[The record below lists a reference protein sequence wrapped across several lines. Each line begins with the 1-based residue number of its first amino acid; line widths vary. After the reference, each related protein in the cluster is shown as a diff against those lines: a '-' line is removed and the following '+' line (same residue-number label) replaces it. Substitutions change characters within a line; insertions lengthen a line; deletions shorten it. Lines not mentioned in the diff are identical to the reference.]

1 MIKVI
6 KLIKRNLMNR
16 NKKKN
21 SALLV
26 NKKYLINLNYRV
38 NKLILKKG
46 KLSKVSL
53 LLDHIYLSLI
63 KRTKK
68 NAFNVLNQA
77 VKNIMP
83 IFLLKNKK
91 IGKRVIIR
99 PVFILSSY
107 SRRFLGMKSIIETA
121 SKKTGDFPEN
131 LIIGILE
138 AFYNKGVVK
147 KRQKDLNSI
156 VLENRSNLKYRW

>member
-1 MIKVI
+1 
-6 KLIKRNLMNR
+6 MNR
-16 NKKKN
+16 NKKRN
-21 SALLV
+21 SNLFV
-26 NKKYLINLNYRV
+26 NKKYLINLNYRL

-68 NAFNVLNQA
+68 NAFTVLNQA
-77 VKNIMP
+77 VNNIMP

-99 PVFILSSY
+99 PVFILSIY
-107 SRRFLGMKSIIETA
+107 SRKFIGMKCIIETA
-121 SKKTGDFPEN
+121 SEKTGDFQEN

-138 AFYNKGVVK
+138 AFHNKGIVK